1 MQSSPTA
8 AASTAGPRRTR
19 AAMVG
24 AMLAMAL
31 AALDQTI
38 VAPAL
43 APIAAELGDF
53 QLVGWIVSAYLL
65 ASTCAAPLIGKLSDL
80 YGRRLALSA
89 CLAVFTASSAL
100 CALAPS
106 MIWLILARAVQGLG
120 GGGLMALAE
129 VVLADTFSPR
139 EQGRSA
145 PYIAGVWAVA
155 SVIGPLLGGVLT
167 EYCGW
172 AAIFWINLPLGGLAL
187 LITERALRGLPVAGR
202 RAPLDIA
209 SVALLCGATVA
220 LLLVL
225 SLGGKTLGWGAPELL
240 ALGGAA
246 LVLGGGFVRR
256 QARSA
261 APILP
266 RRFMGDRVIRP
277 ILAGTFV
284 VYGCYLTMV
293 VLSPLYFQVALARP
307 VTETGLLLS
316 PLVFS
321 TCVSATLAG
330 RYTRRVGRCKRP
342 MLVGLPA
349 AIIALALLAGF
360 ARTVPAEL
368 VSAGL
373 FVIGFGLGPI
383 FPCGMVAAQNA
394 AERRDLGAVLGAL
407 SFARALGGSVAIAAT
422 SALVLGLAAAA
433 LPETGAGAGL
443 EDLARQ
449 TLTPEA
455 RAAVAGAF
463 GVAFGALAGA
473 LCIGLALY
481 GLVEDR
487 ALSGWTPAAA
497 SPGD

>member
-1 MQSSPTA
+1 MPSTPDAVA
-8 AASTAGPRRTR
+8 AVDSRRRR
-19 AAMVG
+19 AAMIG

-43 APIAAELGDF
+43 PPIAAELGDF

-65 ASTCAAPLIGKLSDL
+65 TSTCAAPLIGKLSDL
-80 YGRRLALSA
+80 HGRRLALSA

-129 VVLADTFSPR
+129 VVLADAFSPR

-172 AAIFWINLPLGGLAL
+172 AAIFWINLPLGGIAL

-202 RAPLDIA
+202 RTPLDIA
-209 SVALLCGATVA
+209 SMALLCGATVA

-225 SLGGKTLGWGAPELL
+225 SLGGKTLGWHAPGLL
-240 ALGGAA
+240 ALGAVA

-277 ILAGTFV
+277 ILAGTFL

-293 VLSPLYFQVALARP
+293 VLSPIYFMVALGRP
-307 VTETGLLLS
+307 VSETGLLLI

-330 RYTRRVGRCKRP
+330 RYTQRVGRCKRP
-342 MLVGLPA
+342 MLVSLPA
-349 AIIALALLAGF
+349 AIVALALLAGF
-360 ARTVPAEL
+360 ARTVPAEIA
-368 VSAGL
+368 SAAL
-373 FVIGFGLGPI
+373 FVVGFGLGPI

-407 SFARALGGSVAIAAT
+407 SFARALGGSIAIAAT

-433 LPETGAGAGL
+433 LPETGAAAGL

-449 TLTPEA
+449 ALTPAA

-473 LCIGLALY
+473 LCIGLAIY

-487 ALSGWTPAAA
+487 ALSGWTHAAA
-497 SPGD
+497 SGG

>member
-1 MQSSPTA
+1 MPSA
-8 AASTAGPRRTR
+8 LDGGAASAGPRRTR

-53 QLVGWIVSAYLL
+53 QLVAWIVSAYLL
-65 ASTCAAPLIGKLSDL
+65 TSTCAAPLIGKLSDL
-80 YGRRLALSA
+80 HGRRLTMAA
-89 CLAVFTASSAL
+89 CLVVFTASSAL

-106 MIWLILARAVQGLG
+106 MLWLILARALQGLG
-120 GGGLMALAE
+120 GGGLIALSE

-167 EYCGW
+167 EYFGW

-187 LITERALRGLPVAGR
+187 LIIERALRGMPIAGK
-202 RAPLDIA
+202 RAPLDVA

-225 SLGGKTLGWGAPELL
+225 SLGGKRLGWSAPELL
-240 ALGGAA
+240 ALGGIA
-246 LVLGGGFVRR
+246 LVLGGGFARR

-277 ILAGTFV
+277 VLAGTFV

-293 VLSPLYFQVALARP
+293 VLSPIYFQVALGRP
-307 VTETGLLLS
+307 VTETGLLLI

-349 AIIALALLAGF
+349 AIVAMALLAGF
-360 ARTVPAEL
+360 ARTVPAE
-368 VSAGL
+368 VAAVGL
-373 FVIGFGLGPI
+373 FVIGLGLGPI

-433 LPETGAGAGL
+433 LPETGGAGL

-449 TLTPEA
+449 ALTPAA

-473 LCIGLALY
+473 LCLGLALY

-487 ALSGWTPAAA
+487 ALSGWTPAPA